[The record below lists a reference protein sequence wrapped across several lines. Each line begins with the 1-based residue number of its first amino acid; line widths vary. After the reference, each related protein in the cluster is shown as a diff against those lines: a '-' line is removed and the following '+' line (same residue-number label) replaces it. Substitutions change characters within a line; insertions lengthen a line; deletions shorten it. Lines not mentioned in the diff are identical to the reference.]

1 MAVHDCKKIL
11 IANRSE
17 IALRIQQTCKSLGI
31 KTVAIY
37 APEDAQASYVYE
49 ADEAYPLSLQGFQ
62 AYLNQEEILAIA
74 CQAGADAIHPGYG
87 FLSESFSFASK
98 VEEAG
103 ILWIGPA
110 AATML
115 LTGDKAQARA
125 LMHKINV
132 PINQGCEFKPVAFD
146 LEPAKKYAQA
156 LGYPVIIK
164 DSLGGGGKAMR
175 RVEHDIDFGA
185 AWHAVL
191 SEGKRLGFSGN
202 IIVEKYLVDA
212 RHIEVQIAGDGEHFV
227 HLYERECSVQRRH
240 QKIIEEAPCRFV
252 SQETLNQMYDSAVS
266 IARAVCYRGIGTIE
280 FLVTAT
286 GQYYFLEVNA
296 RLQVEH
302 SVTELTTGVDLVALQ
317 IAIATTNRLS
327 LAQKDIIRTGHSIE
341 CRVYAEDSTKNFLPS
356 VGTVDFLKIPRGPFI
371 RVDHDLCVG
380 REITPFFD
388 AMIAKISVF
397 GIDRERALANMR
409 AALSD
414 FMLSG
419 CLTNRNFLS
428 AVLANKEFIQGRI
441 STDWLANPD
450 VLNALYGYQQ
460 GKSQN
465 AAELDEMVVVAA
477 ALQQALN
484 LRAVADRSAGEKPSQ
499 RSAWRQSQWK

>member
-1 MAVHDCKKIL
+1 MFEYHCKKIL

-37 APEDAQASYVYE
+37 APEDAQASYVYQ
-49 ADEAYPLSLQGFQ
+49 ADEAYALSLQGFQ
-62 AYLNQEEILAIA
+62 AYLNQEEVLAIA
-74 CQAGADAIHPGYG
+74 CQARADAIHPGYG
-87 FLSESFSFASK
+87 FLSESFSFAQK

-103 ILWIGPA
+103 ILWIGPTA
-110 AATML
+110 DTML

-125 LMHKINV
+125 LMNKIKV
-132 PINQGCEFKPVAFD
+132 PINLGREFKPVAFD
-146 LEPAKKYAQA
+146 LDRAKECAQE
-156 LGYPVIIK
+156 LGYPIIIK

-175 RVEHDIDFGA
+175 RVERDVDFGA

-212 RHIEVQIAGDGEHFV
+212 RHVEVQIAGDGERFI

-252 SQETLNQMYDSAVS
+252 AQDVLNSMYDAAVS
-266 IARAVCYRGIGTIE
+266 IARAVRYRGIGTVE
-280 FLVTAT
+280 FLVTDT
-286 GQYYFLEVNA
+286 GRFYFLEVNA

-317 IAIATTNRLS
+317 IAIATTDRLPLS
-327 LAQKDIIRTGHSIE
+327 QRNITRTGHAIE
-341 CRVYAEDSTKNFLPS
+341 CRVYAEDPSKNFLPS
-356 VGTVDFLKIPRGPFI
+356 VGVIDFLKVPRGPFV
-371 RVDHDLCVG
+371 RVDHDLCAG

-388 AMIAKISVF
+388 AMIAKISVW
-397 GIDRERALANMR
+397 GLDRNTALANMR

-414 FMLSG
+414 FVLSG
-419 CLTNRNFLS
+419 CITNRILLS
-428 AVLANKEFIQGRI
+428 SILVNKDFVLGRI
-441 STDWLANPD
+441 STDWLANGD
-450 VLNALYGYQQ
+450 VLQALCVNQVDHG
-460 GKSQN
+460 SS
-465 AAELDEMVVVAA
+465 AIELEEEVVVAA
-477 ALQQALN
+477 ILQQALE
-484 LRAVADRSAGEKPSQ
+484 LRAHAQTAARETPGQ
-499 RSAWRQSQWK
+499 RSAWRRSQWK